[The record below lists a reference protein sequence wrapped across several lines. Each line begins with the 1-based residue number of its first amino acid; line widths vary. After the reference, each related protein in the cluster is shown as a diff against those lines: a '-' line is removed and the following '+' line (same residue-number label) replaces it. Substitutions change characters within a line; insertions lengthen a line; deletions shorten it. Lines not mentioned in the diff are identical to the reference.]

1 MDPPPPRLRRPG
13 RLTQMKEKEPGV
25 TSRLLA
31 SEFWLLAPVLELLHL
46 LELLELLPC
55 YRLFAI
61 REALL
66 APVSLPVPMLH
77 LLNHPL
83 GSHIITHLRDR
94 TTKPATFRTLTYQ
107 IGLLLALESTR
118 DLRLKDAVVETPLET
133 HRGAVLSDSLVLVPI
148 LRAAIGL
155 VQPFTD
161 LFPDV
166 SIGYVGFER
175 DHETAIA
182 RNYYC
187 KLPPLTGRRVLIVD
201 PMLATGG
208 SAVQTI
214 QLVQEY
220 GGQNVAVVCVVAAP
234 EGVKA
239 VEAVDSSIPIFAAV
253 LDREL
258 NSQRYILPGV
268 GDYGD
273 RLYGT

>member
-1 MDPPPPRLRRPG
+1 
-13 RLTQMKEKEPGV
+13 
-25 TSRLLA
+25 
-31 SEFWLLAPVLELLHL
+31 
-46 LELLELLPC
+46 
-55 YRLFAI
+55 
-61 REALL
+61 
-66 APVSLPVPMLH
+66 MLH

-83 GSHIITHLRDR
+83 GAHIITHLRDR
-94 TTKPATFRTLTYQ
+94 TTKPVTFRTLTYQ

-118 DLRLKDAVVETPLET
+118 EMRTREVVIETPLEAY
-133 HRGAVLSDSLVLVPI
+133 RGPVLGDSLVLVPI

-166 SIGYVGFER
+166 SIGYVGLER

-182 RNYYC
+182 RSYYC
-187 KLPPLTGRRVLIVD
+187 KLPPLAGRHVLIVD

-214 QLVQEY
+214 RLVQEN
-220 GGQNVAVVCVVAAP
+220 GGETISVVCVVAAP

-239 VEAVDSSIPIFAAV
+239 VETVDPAIPIFAAA

-258 NSQRYILPGV
+258 NVRKYILPGV